1 MANLNTQL
9 VLTANGKEFEFQNST
24 TYNEIFNIEQAVS
37 ETDNFVRLAG
47 FDPSSGGGTA
57 GVIEN
62 PQFICVYNSSNQPAE
77 IQHIVQGITSGA
89 SDATGATDGNIQM
102 LLRPKEY
109 YIIPNTMLVN
119 YNATTSAMNGTT
131 DAADNDTPSSNMY
144 VGKVAFI
151 DGSGLASDASAT
163 TFDIDDN
170 ESSPADS
177 SPLFKVGDLIRI
189 ENEIMEITGISG
201 AGGTESTLTVKRGL
215 FGSTAATHADNT
227 VIRLPFFNNYD
238 DFNTYSTA
246 STDVSG
252 NFKSTNF
259 FGQFRTSTSDSSS
272 GNPMDGLCRGT
283 VAIKFFE
290 AGYQEFGL
298 SGITSAT
305 KTGLTAS
312 TQYFVKIGIDGATA
326 DEISITTDSSVD
338 TFGGANGFIAKLQTA
353 IDALFSDASKN
364 NFQKGATVS
373 IVNGDIRVTSKQH
386 LSTSA
391 IALTAGTSGSDTTTE
406 IFAQA
411 IGRLP
416 AAPEA
421 AVTAKLPDDN
431 IVKDGVSVP
440 NSEAYLMDDGFGN
453 LIAGSSTQGSG
464 TIDYDSGAIN
474 LTGCP
479 SRADFVFSAIGNS
492 GLACGG
498 NTNLNT
504 LTSIRARSTSNKRK
518 AKIQIIAFNQ

>member
-9 VLTANGKEFEFQNST
+9 VLSANGKEFEFQNT
-24 TYNEIFNIEQAVS
+24 NTYNEIFNIEQSVS
-37 ETDNFVRLAG
+37 ESDSFVELIG
-47 FDPSSGGGTA
+47 FDPASGGGTSN
-57 GVIEN
+57 VIEN

-89 SDATGATDGNIQM
+89 SDTTGATDGNIQM
-102 LLRPKEY
+102 ILRPKEY
-109 YIIPNTMLVN
+109 YVIPHSMLVN
-119 YNATTSAMNGTT
+119 YNATTSAMNGSTVT
-131 DAADNDTPSSNMY
+131 LDNTKPSDNMY
-144 VGKVAFI
+144 AAVSAYV
-151 DGSGLASDASAT
+151 DGAGLASDATAT

-170 ESSPADS
+170 AGSPADTS
-177 SPLFKVGDLIRI
+177 GFFKVGDLIRI
-189 ENEIMEITGISG
+189 ENEILEITDISG
-201 AGGTESTLTVKRGL
+201 VGGTEGTLNVKRGL

-227 VIRLPFFNNYD
+227 QIRLPFFNNYD
-238 DFNTYSTA
+238 DYNTYSTS

-259 FGQFRTSTSDSSS
+259 FGKYRTVTA
-272 GNPMDGLCRGT
+272 NVLDGLCRGT
-283 VAIKFFE
+283 VAIKFYQ
-290 AGYQEFGL
+290 AGYQEFGM

-312 TQYFVKIGIDGATA
+312 TVYYVKIGIDGGTA
-326 DEISITTDSSVD
+326 DEVSITTDSSVD

-353 IDALFSDASKN
+353 IDALYYDASKN

-373 IVNGDIRVTSKQH
+373 IVNGDLRVTSKQH

-416 AAPEA
+416 AAPEG
-421 AVTAKLPDDN
+421 AVAAKLPDDN
-431 IVKDGVSVP
+431 IIKDGISVP
-440 NSEAYLMDDGFGN
+440 NAEAYLMDDGFGN
-453 LIAGSSTQGSG
+453 LIAGSLAQGSG
-464 TIDYDSGAIN
+464 TIDYDTGSLT

-479 SRADFVFSAIGNS
+479 NRADFVVSANGNS

-498 NTNLNT
+498 NTSVNT
-504 LTSIRARSTSNKRK
+504 LTSIKARSTSNKRK
-518 AKIQIIAFNQ
+518 AKIQVIAFNK

>member
-1 MANLNTQL
+1 MANLSTQL
-9 VLTANGKEFEFQNST
+9 VLKANGKEFEFENST
-24 TYNEIFNIEQAVS
+24 TYNEIFNIEQSVS
-37 ETDNFVRLAG
+37 ETDNFVRLVG
-47 FDPSSGGGTA
+47 FNPASGGSDTG
-57 GVIEN
+57 ILEN

-77 IQHIVQGITSGA
+77 IKHVIQGITAGA
-89 SDATGATDGNIQM
+89 SDTTGATDGSILM
-102 LLRPKEY
+102 LLRPQEY
-109 YIIPNTMLVN
+109 YIIPHSMLIN
-119 YNATTSAMNGTT
+119 YTAVTSAMNGTT
-131 DAADNDTPSSNMY
+131 VAVDNDTPSSNMY
-144 VGKVAFI
+144 GATGAFI
-151 DGSGLASDASAT
+151 DGSGLASGTTAT
-163 TFDIDDN
+163 SFDIDDN
-170 ESSPADS
+170 EGSPAGTAQ
-177 SPLFKVGDLIRI
+177 LFKVGDLIRI
-189 ENEIMEITGISG
+189 EDEIMEITGITDS
-201 AGGTESTLTVKRGL
+201 GGTEDTLTVKRGL

-252 NFKSTNF
+252 NYKSTNF
-259 FGQFRTSTSDSSS
+259 FAKYRTEAADVL
-272 GNPMDGLCRGT
+272 DGVCRGT

-416 AAPEA
+416 AAPEG
-421 AVTAKLPDDN
+421 AVVAKLPDDN
-431 IVKDGVSVP
+431 IVKDGISVP
-440 NSEAYLMDDGFGN
+440 NSEAYLMDDGYGN

-504 LTSIRARSTSNKRK
+504 LTIIGARSTSNKRK

>member
-9 VLTANGKEFEFQNST
+9 VLSANGKEFEFQNSS
-24 TYNEIFNIEQAVS
+24 TYNEILNIEQSVS
-37 ETDNFVRLAG
+37 ETDDFVRLLQV
-47 FDPSSGGGTA
+47 DPLSGGSTTGT
-57 GVIEN
+57 IEN
-62 PQFICVYNSSNQPAE
+62 PQFICIYNSSNQPAE
-77 IQHIVQGITSGA
+77 IQHIVQGITAGA
-89 SDATGATDGNIQM
+89 SDTTGATDGNIQM
-102 LLRPKEY
+102 LLRPLEY
-109 YIIPNTMLVN
+109 YIIPHAMLVN
-119 YNATTSAMNGTT
+119 YSSTKSAMNGTT
-131 DAADNDTPSSNMY
+131 VAVDNATPDSNMFGG
-144 VGKVAFI
+144 VTAFV

-163 TFDIDDN
+163 SFDIDDN
-170 ESSPADS
+170 AGSPSGTAG
-177 SPLFKVGDLIRI
+177 LFKVGDLIRI
-189 ENEIMEITGISG
+189 EDEIMEITAITDS
-201 AGGTESTLTVKRGL
+201 GGTEDTLTVKRGL

-227 VIRLPFFNNYD
+227 QIRLPFFNNFD

-252 NFKSTNF
+252 NYKSTNF
-259 FGQFRTSTSDSSS
+259 FAKYRTVASNTL
-272 GNPMDGLCRGT
+272 DGLCRGT

-290 AGYQEFGL
+290 AGFQEFGL

-338 TFGGANGFIAKLQTA
+338 TFGGANGFVAKLQTA

-416 AAPEA
+416 AAPEG
-421 AVTAKLPDDN
+421 AVAAKLPDDN
-431 IVKDGVSVP
+431 IVKDGISVP

-453 LIAGSSTQGSG
+453 LIGGSLTQGSG
-464 TIDYDSGAIN
+464 TIDYDTGALT

-479 SRADFVFSAIGNS
+479 SRADFVFSANGNS

-498 NTNLNT
+498 NTQLNT

-518 AKIQIIAFNQ
+518 AKIQIIAFNK

>member
-1 MANLNTQL
+1 
-9 VLTANGKEFEFQNST
+9 
-24 TYNEIFNIEQAVS
+24 
-37 ETDNFVRLAG
+37 
-47 FDPSSGGGTA
+47 
-57 GVIEN
+57 
-62 PQFICVYNSSNQPAE
+62 
-77 IQHIVQGITSGA
+77 
-89 SDATGATDGNIQM
+89 
-102 LLRPKEY
+102 
-109 YIIPNTMLVN
+109 
-119 YNATTSAMNGTT
+119 
-131 DAADNDTPSSNMY
+131 
-144 VGKVAFI
+144 
-151 DGSGLASDASAT
+151 
-163 TFDIDDN
+163 
-170 ESSPADS
+170 
-177 SPLFKVGDLIRI
+177 
-189 ENEIMEITGISG
+189 MEITGITDS
-201 AGGTESTLTVKRGL
+201 GGTEDTLTVKRGL

-227 VIRLPFFNNYD
+227 QIRLPFFNNYD

-259 FGQFRTSTSDSSS
+259 FAKYRNNTTTVQ
-272 GNPMDGLCRGT
+272 DGLCRGT

-305 KTGLTAS
+305 KTGLTTS

-416 AAPEA
+416 AAPEG
-421 AVTAKLPDDN
+421 AVAAKLPDDN
-431 IVKDGVSVP
+431 IVKDGISAP

-453 LIAGSSTQGSG
+453 LIAGSSAQGSG
-464 TIDYDSGAIN
+464 TIDYDTGAIN

-479 SRADFVFSAIGNS
+479 SRADFVFSAIGTS

-518 AKIQIIAFNQ
+518 AKIQIIAFNK

>member
-24 TYNEIFNIEQAVS
+24 TYNEIFNIEQSVS
-37 ETDNFVRLAG
+37 ETDDFVRLLN
-47 FDPSSGGGTA
+47 FDPTSGGATTGI
-57 GVIEN
+57 IEN
-62 PQFICVYNSSNQPAE
+62 PQFICVYNSSNQAAE
-77 IQHIVQGITSGA
+77 IQHLVQGITAGA
-89 SDATGATDGNIQM
+89 SDATGASDGNIQM
-102 LLRPKEY
+102 LLRPQEY
-109 YIIPNTMLVN
+109 YIIPHSMLVN
-119 YNATTSAMNGTT
+119 YSTTKSAMNGTT
-131 DAADNDTPSSNMY
+131 TSVDNDTPSSDMY
-144 VGKVAFI
+144 GGVAAFV
-151 DGSGLASDASAT
+151 DGSGLASSTTAT
-163 TFDIDDN
+163 SFDIDDN
-170 ESSPADS
+170 ESSPAGVAL
-177 SPLFKVGDLIRI
+177 LFKVGDLIRI
-189 ENEIMEITGISG
+189 EDEIMEITGITDS
-201 AGGTESTLTVKRGL
+201 GGTEDTLTVKRGL

-227 VIRLPFFNNYD
+227 QIRLPFFNNYD

-259 FGQFRTSTSDSSS
+259 FAKYRNNTTTVQ
-272 GNPMDGLCRGT
+272 DGLCRGT

-416 AAPEA
+416 AAPEG
-421 AVTAKLPDDN
+421 AVAAKLPDDN
-431 IVKDGVSVP
+431 IVKDGISAP

-464 TIDYDSGAIN
+464 TIDYDTGAIN

-479 SRADFVFSAIGNS
+479 SRADFVFSAIGTS